1 MTRSTTSSVGDD
13 GGPAAMTSSD
23 PPTPISAAAVDGEA
37 LVLTPDQIA
46 GVDVT
51 ILATR
56 SRIRRERGRQARQT
70 RQLERLNAAIKTL
83 RGVRGALRTAAGGG
97 GRRWR

>member
-13 GGPAAMTSSD
+13 CGPAATTLSD
-23 PPTPISAAAVDGEA
+23 LSTPIAAATVDGEA
-37 LVLTPDQIA
+37 PVPTPDQIA

-70 RQLERLNAAIKTL
+70 RQLERLNAAIETL

-97 GRRWR
+97 GR